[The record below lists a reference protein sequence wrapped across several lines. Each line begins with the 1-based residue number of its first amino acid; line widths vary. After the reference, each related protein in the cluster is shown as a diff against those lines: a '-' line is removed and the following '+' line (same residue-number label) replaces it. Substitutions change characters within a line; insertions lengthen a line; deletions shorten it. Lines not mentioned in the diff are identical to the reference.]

1 MRYLIAVGICLVLL
15 VGGIVPGAHSSM
27 YWNFETPDLETMGEP
42 EAAPQDSR
50 PIQPARQK
58 APKMYDDYELPEIEP
73 LSANEPPR
81 AAPLR
86 ATEDAVSPPAVQTQ
100 TPRRTQRDEPS
111 QTTVQ
116 TVSPRPAITQPGAQ
130 STSTPQAVQPTQVSP
145 GATSAPSAAPQ
156 AAPQEPVTK
165 KMKWGKTDSGS
176 N

>member
-1 MRYLIAVGICLVLL
+1 MRYLIAVGICLFLL
-15 VGGIVPGAHSSM
+15 VGGTVPAAHSSM
-27 YWNFETPDLETMGEP
+27 YWNFETPDLETLGEP

-73 LSANEPPR
+73 LSVDEPPR
-81 AAPLR
+81 TAPLR
-86 ATEDAVSPPAVQTQ
+86 ATEDSVSAPVVRTQ
-100 TPRRTQRDEPS
+100 TPRRTEQAAPAE
-111 QTTVQ
+111 TTVQ

-130 STSTPQAVQPTQVSP
+130 STSPPPAGQPAQVTPGQ
-145 GATSAPSAAPQ
+145 TSAPSAATQ
-156 AAPQEPVTK
+156 TAPQEPVTK